1 MNYWLGEM
9 KMFYRTLAS
18 LSLIASAQLSANE
31 LDNLINSSQ
40 AIRDTFKY
48 GIQAIGGMANY
59 AQQGGIA
66 NSGVVDQGLIEKAK
80 QDAYNQAVLDFK
92 NATYTWD
99 PNADQYFEDQSQQ
112 AMDTLGEAIDTYV
125 DAATAVIAVTT
136 VNEMAQDAE
145 EAPDSREAIA
155 LQEYMDANDVLL
167 DDQEVDTY
175 NESLQAVEVAAQTAA
190 AYMAVAND
198 PSLLESANDSAYA
211 MNVTYQES
219 SQSFFDAA
227 TGILTVE
234 WDGQAQS
241 VALDMNS
248 YYKADV
254 DIITEGSSSMFYRTS
269 PEGGCWFIE
278 DQTERET
285 CMYGS

>member
-1 MNYWLGEM
+1 
-9 KMFYRTLAS
+9 
-18 LSLIASAQLSANE
+18 
-31 LDNLINSSQ
+31 
-40 AIRDTFKY
+40 
-48 GIQAIGGMANY
+48 MANY

-80 QDAYNQAVLDFK
+80 QDAYNQAVLDFQ

-112 AMDTLGEAIDTYV
+112 AMDTLSEAIDAYV
-125 DAATAVIAVTT
+125 DAATAVIEVTT

-198 PSLLESANDSAYA
+198 PALLESANDSAYS

-234 WDGQAQS
+234 WGDQAQS
-241 VALDMNS
+241 VALDMTG

-254 DIITEGSSSMFYRTS
+254 DIITEGSTSMFYTTS

-278 DQTERET
+278 DQTEKET

>member
-1 MNYWLGEM
+1 MLR
-9 KMFYRTLAS
+9 KTLMS
-18 LSLIASAQLSANE
+18 LSLIASAPLSANE
-31 LDNLINSSQ
+31 LDNLVNSSQ

-48 GIQAIGGMANY
+48 GIQAVGGMANY

-80 QDAYNQAVLDFK
+80 QDAYNQAVLAFQ
-92 NATYTWD
+92 NATYTYD

-112 AMDTLGEAIDTYV
+112 AMNTLGETIDAYV

-136 VNEMAQDAE
+136 VNEMAQDAQ
-145 EAPDSREAIA
+145 EAPDSREAMA
-155 LQEYMDANDVLL
+155 LQEYVEANDVLL
-167 DDQEVDTY
+167 DDTEVEDY
-175 NESLQAVEVAAQTAA
+175 NNALQAVEVAAQTAA

-198 PSLLESANDSAYA
+198 ATLLESANDSAYA

-219 SQSFFDAA
+219 QASYFDAS
-227 TGILTVE
+227 TGVLTVE
-234 WDGQAQS
+234 WAGQNQ
-241 VALDMNS
+241 VVMLDMNA
-248 YYKADV
+248 YFKADI
-254 DIITEGSSSMFYRTS
+254 DIITEGSTSMFYTTS

-278 DQTERET
+278 DQTEKEA

>member
-1 MNYWLGEM
+1 MLR
-9 KMFYRTLAS
+9 KTLMS
-18 LSLIASAQLSANE
+18 LSLIASAPLSASE
-31 LDNLINSSQ
+31 LDNLVNSSQ

-48 GIQAIGGMANY
+48 GIQAVGGMMSY
-59 AQQGGIA
+59 ASVGGIA

-92 NATYTWD
+92 NATYTYD

-112 AMDTLGEAIDTYV
+112 AMNNLGDTVDAYV

-136 VNEMAQDAE
+136 VNEMAQDAA
-145 EAPDSREAIA
+145 EAPDSREAMA
-155 LQEYMDANDVLL
+155 LQEYVEANDVLL
-167 DDQEVDTY
+167 DDTEVEDY
-175 NESLQAVEVAAQTAA
+175 NNALQAVEVAAQTAA

-198 PSLLESANDSAYA
+198 ATLLETANDSAYA

-219 SQSFFDAA
+219 QASYFDAS
-227 TGILTVE
+227 TGVLTVE
-234 WDGQAQS
+234 WAGQNQ
-241 VALDMNS
+241 VVMFDMNA
-248 YYKADV
+248 YFKADI
-254 DIITEGSSSMFYRTS
+254 DIITEGSTSTFYTTS

-278 DQTERET
+278 DQTEKEA

>member
-1 MNYWLGEM
+1 MNCWLGEM

-18 LSLIASAQLSANE
+18 LSLIVSAPLSANE
-31 LDNLINSSQ
+31 LDNLVNSSQ

-48 GIQAIGGMANY
+48 GIQAVGGMANY

-112 AMDTLGEAIDTYV
+112 AMDTLSEAIDAYV
-125 DAATAVIAVTT
+125 DAATAVIEVTT
-136 VNEMAQDAE
+136 VNEMAQDAQ

-190 AYMAVAND
+190 VAG
-198 PSLLESANDSAYA
+198 SAP
-211 MNVTYQES
+211 
-219 SQSFFDAA
+219 
-227 TGILTVE
+227 ILRSTAPTFS
-234 WDGQAQS
+234 GTFAF
-241 VALDMNS
+241 LDM
-248 YYKADV
+248 
-254 DIITEGSSSMFYRTS
+254 I
-269 PEGGCWFIE
+269 
-278 DQTERET
+278 
-285 CMYGS
+285 

>member
-1 MNYWLGEM
+1 MVKL
-9 KMFYRTLAS
+9 KSLAV
-18 LSLIASAQLSANE
+18 LVIASAPASANE
-31 LDNLINSSQ
+31 IDNLVTNSQ
-40 AIRDTFKY
+40 ALRDTFKY
-48 GIQAIGGMANY
+48 GIQAIGGMMSY
-59 AQQGGIA
+59 ADVGGIA
-66 NSGVVDQGLIEKAK
+66 PTGTVDPGLISKAK
-80 QDAYNQAVLDFK
+80 QDAYNNAVLQFQ

-99 PNADQYFEDQSQQ
+99 PNADQYFQEQSQQ
-112 AMDTLGEAIDTYV
+112 AMNNLGDTVDAYV
-125 DAATAVIAVTT
+125 DAATALITVAT
-136 VNEMAQDAE
+136 VNEMAEEAQ

-198 PSLLESANDSAYA
+198 PSLIESANDSAYA

-219 SQSFFDAA
+219 QASFFDAS
-227 TGILTVE
+227 TGMLTVE
-234 WDGQAQS
+234 WAGQNQ
-241 VALDMNS
+241 VVMLDMNG
-248 YYKADV
+248 YFKLDAE
-254 DIITEGSSSMFYRTS
+254 IITEGSTSMFYTTS

-278 DQTERET
+278 DQVEKEA

>member
-1 MNYWLGEM
+1 MNCWLGEM

-18 LSLIASAQLSANE
+18 LSLIASAPLSANE
-31 LDNLINSSQ
+31 LDNLVNSSQ

-48 GIQAIGGMANY
+48 GIQAVGGMANY

-112 AMDTLGEAIDTYV
+112 AMDTLSQAIDAYV
-125 DAATAVIAVTT
+125 DAATAVIEVTT
-136 VNEMAQDAE
+136 VGTMAEEAA

-155 LQEYMDANDVLL
+155 LQEYIDANDVLL
-167 DDQEVDTY
+167 DDAEVEGY
-175 NESLQAVEVAAQTAA
+175 NEAIQAVEVAAQTAA
-190 AYMAVAND
+190 VYMAVAND
-198 PSLLESANDSAYA
+198 PSLIESANDSAYA

-234 WDGQAQS
+234 WDGQAQQ
-241 VALDMNS
+241 VALDMNA

-254 DIITEGSSSMFYRTS
+254 DIITEGASSMFYQTS

-278 DQTERET
+278 DQSERET

>member
-1 MNYWLGEM
+1 M
-9 KMFYRTLAS
+9 S
-18 LSLIASAQLSANE
+18 LSLIASAPLSANE

-59 AQQGGIA
+59 AHLGGIA
-66 NSGVVDQGLIEKAK
+66 NTGVVDQGLIEKAK

-92 NATYTWD
+92 NATYTYD

-112 AMDTLGEAIDTYV
+112 AMDNLGETIDAYV

-136 VNEMAQDAE
+136 VNEMAQDAA
-145 EAPDSREAIA
+145 EAPDSREAMA
-155 LQEYMDANDVLL
+155 LQEYVEANDVLL
-167 DDQEVDTY
+167 DDTEVEDY
-175 NESLQAVEVAAQTAA
+175 NNALQAVEVAAQTAA

-198 PSLLESANDSAYA
+198 ATLLETANDSAYA

-219 SQSFFDAA
+219 QASYFDAS
-227 TGILTVE
+227 TGVLTVE
-234 WDGQAQS
+234 WAGQNQ
-241 VALDMNS
+241 VVMLDMNAYFKS
-248 YYKADV
+248 NI
-254 DIITEGSSSMFYRTS
+254 DIITEGSTSTFYTTS

-278 DQTERET
+278 DPTEKEA